1 MIGSAN
7 QTVHSVQFSPDS
19 KYLAAATDKG
29 QVLIYS
35 IKAKEIVTTIPA
47 TKESRGAFS
56 CLRWRQPCGNL
67 KTDNVVTVSSSLGY
81 IYSYQ
86 INTGKTV
93 SEIYEN
99 IPGDPQINNFEYT
112 NDFSR
117 LAVAGANPA
126 IRIYDVE
133 TKKLVAN
140 LDGKGGLI
148 PGHSNRLFS
157 VKFVPGQDLLISSGW
172 DQRILWWDLRTDLPF
187 DSIFGSHIYGD
198 GLDIKEG
205 LLLACNHYENKSIQL

>member
-1 MIGSAN
+1 MFGSPN
-7 QTVHSVQFSPDS
+7 QTVHSVQFSPDN

-35 IKAKEIVTTIPA
+35 IKAKEVVTTIPA

-56 CLRWRQPCGNL
+56 CLRWRQSSGNI
-67 KTDNVVTVSSSLGY
+67 KTDNVVTVSSSLGH

-86 INTGKTV
+86 INTAKTV
-93 SEIYEN
+93 SDINEN
-99 IPGDPQINNFEYT
+99 IPGDPQINNFDYT

-117 LAVAGANPA
+117 LAVVGANPS

-133 TKKLVAN
+133 TKKLLVN

-157 VKFVPGQDLLISSGW
+157 VKFVPGQDVLISSGW

-205 LLLACNHYENKSIQL
+205 LLLACNHHEMKSIQL